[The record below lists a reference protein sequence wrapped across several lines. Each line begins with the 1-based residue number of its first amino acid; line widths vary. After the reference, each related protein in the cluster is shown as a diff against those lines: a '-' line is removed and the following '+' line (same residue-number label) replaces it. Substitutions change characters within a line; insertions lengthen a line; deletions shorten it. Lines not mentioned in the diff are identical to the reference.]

1 MALPWRQIGMN
12 TSIQYLAVGDR
23 RVHRELSE
31 MVVCSALTMAYHG
44 IITQQVTTRSIAR
57 VCPSVCVELLCF
69 LLGDSGLITM
79 VICSKFNYWFDAEFA
94 AEARACAAGV
104 SCQLWRSYHVLTA
117 LS

>member
-1 MALPWRQIGMN
+1 MYHNGEAIEGAPRMVGMALPWRQIGMN

-57 VCPSVCVELLCF
+57 VNQRLCGTLVLFARRQWIDYHGNLLQ
-69 LLGDSGLITM
+69 I
-79 VICSKFNYWFDAEFA
+79 
-94 AEARACAAGV
+94 
-104 SCQLWRSYHVLTA
+104 
-117 LS
+117 